1 MSNLTVG
8 CEDSWQRQG
17 ICHGGRHTVEPLA
30 LLVTTMTND
39 VGWAG
44 CYYASVTA
52 DSTNSAKMSAS
63 TRSGYIFGIV
73 AYFIWGSFPLYFRV
87 MDQASPLE
95 IMAHR
100 ILWSLVVCVGLLAIF
115 RQPWPKRV
123 FATPRVAGLAAAA
136 AALIAVNWFV
146 YVYGINTGRVVES
159 SLGYFITPLVSI
171 ALGVVV
177 LRERL
182 NWRQRLSVVLGAV
195 AVVVLT
201 AVAGYLPWIAVTLAV
216 SFAIYGLVKKQ
227 LGQHVTAVQGLTV
240 ETLFLAPIAA
250 ASLWWVESQGQLA
263 FGSSLSLSALLAS
276 TGIVTAIPLLC
287 FAAAAKRLPLTI
299 VGLLQYLAPVL
310 QFIVGVT
317 ILGETMSASRWVGF
331 GLVWAALMILTAD
344 SLGLGRRRDDS
355 TPAS

>member
-1 MSNLTVG
+1 MS
-8 CEDSWQRQG
+8 
-17 ICHGGRHTVEPLA
+17 HA
-30 LLVTTMTND
+30 LPS
-39 VGWAG
+39 G
-44 CYYASVTA
+44 CYDAAVTA
-52 DSTNSAKMSAS
+52 DSDLST
-63 TRSGYIFGIV
+63 TRSRETRRGYIFGV
-73 AYFIWGSFPLYFRV
+73 TAYLIWGSFPLYFRV

-100 ILWSLVVCVGLLAIF
+100 ILWSLILCVGLLAVF
-115 RQPWPKRV
+115 RQSWPRQV
-123 FATPRVAGLAAAA
+123 FASAKVVGLAVAA

-177 LRERL
+177 LQERL
-182 NWRQRLSVVLGAV
+182 NWRQWLSVTLGTV

-201 AVAGYLPWIAVTLAV
+201 AVTGYLPWIAVTLAV
-216 SFAIYGLVKKQ
+216 SFAIYGLVKKR
-227 LGQHVTAVQGLTV
+227 LGAYVTAVQGLTV

-250 ASLWWVESQGQLA
+250 ASLWWVHGQGQLV
-263 FGSSLSLSALLAS
+263 FGNTVSISMLLAS

-287 FAAAAKRLPLTI
+287 FAAAAKRLPLSI

-317 ILGETMSASRWVGF
+317 ILAETMSTSRWIGF
-331 GLVWAALMILTAD
+331 TLVWAALMILTAD
-344 SLGLGRRRDDS
+344 SLGLGRRKS
-355 TPAS
+355 QQPTG